1 MNKVG
6 VYLLAQALLPAYGS
20 EILLPVEVSTPIVE
34 SRNINKTS
42 PVKVSSDTASLLEMT
57 PGVSLKT
64 GGGLSSLPVIQGMAD
79 DRINIKIDGANITS
93 SCSNHMNP
101 ALSYIDP
108 SKVGII
114 DVIAGITPVSSGGD
128 SIGGSIIVKSKDLNF
143 SDSTEKLKQNL
154 NLKTFFKSNNENQG
168 ASLNYEVASDDLSFS
183 YAGFDERANNYRN
196 GKGNRIKSTLYSQ
209 NNQAVAVGRKVG
221 DGALALKLTRTV
233 VPYQGFINQYMDVQ
247 DNVSNLANLTF
258 KGPIGDVILESSLY
272 YQHTN
277 HKMDLISSERI
288 GSMPMYTRSDEA
300 GYNIKGSL
308 ELNTDHLL
316 TLGSDFN
323 RYRLDDWW
331 PSLPGMTSV
340 MGPGT
345 FESIKDGKR
354 DRLGLFIETESTWTN
369 SFSSVLGVRTDI
381 VSMNTGDIHGYNNT
395 DNLPQDAAAFNS
407 KSHSKTDHNFDG
419 TFLSK
424 LKLSPTFDLEIGL
437 ARKTRSPNLYER
449 YAWAGSVTDPT
460 NTSDM
465 ASMGAGMDMTMI
477 NWFGDGNGYVG
488 DINLKPEVAHKISA
502 SFIAHDEEE
511 KEWELKLTP
520 YYSEIKNFIDADFLG
535 RSMGNNY
542 LKFANHDAVIF
553 GADFSGKSKI
563 LKSKTWGN
571 LGLKIVAGYT
581 RGYRKDGKADLYQLM
596 PLNGKIALEH
606 SVGKWTTEFLT
617 HLVDEKEQVNELRLE
632 PTTGRYALL
641 DMSTSYQMTRLI
653 KIDLAINNVFDLNYG
668 LPLGGVDLVNH
679 SPASRTSVVGMGRSI
694 NTALSV
700 DFF

>member
-1 MNKVG
+1 MNKIG
-6 VYLLAQALLPAYGS
+6 VYLLAQALIPVYGS
-20 EILLPVEVSTPIVE
+20 EVLLPIEVSSPE
-34 SRNINKTS
+34 SDNLNFKNTS

-64 GGGLSSLPVIQGMAD
+64 GGGLSSLPVIHGMAD

-114 DVIAGITPVSSGGD
+114 EVIAGITPVSNGGD
-128 SIGGSIIVKSKDLNF
+128 SIGGSIIVKSKDLVF
-143 SDSTEKLKQNL
+143 SDSPEELKQKL

-168 ASLNYEVASDDLSFS
+168 ASLNYEVATDTLSFG

-209 NNQAVAVGRKVG
+209 NNQTATIGRKVG
-221 DGALALKLTRTV
+221 DGVLALKLTRTV

-247 DNVSNLANLTF
+247 DNVSNLANLNF
-258 KGPIGDVILESSLY
+258 KGPIGDLILESSLY

-277 HKMDLISSERI
+277 HKMDLISSERS

-308 ELNTDHLL
+308 ELDKDHFL
-316 TLGSDFN
+316 TVGSDFN

-331 PSLPGMTSV
+331 PSLPGVTSV

-354 DRLGLFIETESTWTN
+354 DRVGLFIENESTWTS
-369 SFSSVLGVRTDI
+369 SFSSILGARTDI
-381 VSMNTGDIHGYNNT
+381 VSMDTGDVHGYNNT
-395 DNLPQDAAAFNS
+395 DNLPADAADFNR

-424 LKLSPTFDLEIGL
+424 LKMSPFFDLEIGL
-437 ARKTRSPNLYER
+437 AQKTRSPNLYER

-460 NTSDM
+460 NMSDM

-502 SFIAHDEEE
+502 SFIAHDERQ

-535 RSMGNNY
+535 HSMGNNY

-553 GADFSGKSKI
+553 GADLSARSRLVKNNN
-563 LKSKTWGN
+563 WGD
-571 LGLKIVAGYT
+571 LGLKVVAGYT

-596 PLNGKIALEH
+596 PLNGKIAFDH
-606 SVGKWTTEFLT
+606 SLGKWATEVVT
-617 HLVDEKEQVNELRLE
+617 HLVHEKEQVNELRLE
-632 PTTGRYALL
+632 PTTGKYALL
-641 DMSTSYQMTRLI
+641 DISTSYQLTRLI

-694 NTALSV
+694 NTAVSV